1 MYSTRNLIANGG
13 FSRLPSD
20 ALFGW
25 KCPENDRPEQP
36 WRRISVPDASS
47 DGFPQS
53 GYAAVL
59 EATGAPSELSLSQ
72 CVRIENVPTRRF
84 AVRFAARAVANGLN
98 TDLIISVYD
107 GLGEHA
113 ICQETVQP
121 SSDWERHRAEF
132 ELPCAASRL
141 AIEIKLQDGAELRQP
156 VAITDV
162 RLVGLLR
169 SVEDIAIRFDTRSD
183 IWRASSRLRGF
194 MLEDYLHLLGCRTSI
209 NRGRSY
215 DLYVCQKVYPWLA
228 LIRTKLARKK
238 VIFDLDDNDLLIS
251 NWRAA
256 NIRGFARTS
265 DAVSVGSEFLQELA
279 RNWTSHVFLLDN
291 PVDILDADL
300 ARDDRPWGNRLVW
313 FGMPENR
320 WMLDRLG
327 LDRSVTTITR
337 GGNIEYE
344 LKSVDEH
351 LAAADLALLPV
362 FLNEATRAKNANRL
376 VKCVGLGLPFLAS
389 DTEENRRAMWILRL
403 PVNWLVAPEEDW
415 NPRIDEVGRNYA
427 HYRQIIAEARPR
439 VFELYGVERIAAD
452 WLQFCAGLIQAKAT
466 RHDR

>member
-36 WRRISVPDASS
+36 WRRISVPDAGS

-59 EATGAPSELSLSQ
+59 EATGAPSEPSLSQ

-84 AVRFAARAVANGLN
+84 AVRFAARAAANGLN
-98 TDLIISVYD
+98 TDLIISVRD

-113 ICQETVQP
+113 TCQETVQP
-121 SSDWERHRAEF
+121 SSDWGRHRAEF

-169 SVEDIAIRFDTRSD
+169 PVEDIAIRLDTRSD
-183 IWRASSRLRGF
+183 IRRASSRLRGF

-238 VIFDLDDNDLLIS
+238 IIFDLDDNDLLIS

-265 DAVSVGSEFLQELA
+265 DAISVGSEFLQELA
-279 RNWTSHVFLLDN
+279 KNWTSHVFLLDN

-320 WMLDRLG
+320 WMLDRLN
-327 LDRSVTTITR
+327 LDRCVTTITK
-337 GGNIEYE
+337 GGDIEYG
-344 LKSVDEH
+344 LKSIDEH
-351 LAAADLALLPV
+351 LVASDLALLPV
-362 FLNEATRAKNANRL
+362 FLNDETRAKNANRL
-376 VKCVGLGLPFLAS
+376 IKCVGLNLPFLAS
-389 DTEENRRAMWILRL
+389 DTEENRRALQALRL
-403 PVNWLVAPEEDW
+403 PTECLVHDAGDW
-415 NPRIDEVGRNYA
+415 ATRIDDVAR
-427 HYRQIIAEARPR
+427 HYDAYRRIISEARPR
-439 VFELYGVERIAAD
+439 AFEVYGIERIVAD
-452 WLQFCAGLIQAKAT
+452 WLPFCAGLTGAAT
-466 RHDR
+466 R